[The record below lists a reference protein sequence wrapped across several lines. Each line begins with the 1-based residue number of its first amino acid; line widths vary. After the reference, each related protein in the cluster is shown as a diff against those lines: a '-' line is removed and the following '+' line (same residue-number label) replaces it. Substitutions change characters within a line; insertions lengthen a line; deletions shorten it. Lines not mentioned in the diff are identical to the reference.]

1 MPSSDI
7 TDPLLEENYY
17 VIMPIAQSMKVDE
30 NKTGNATVIQLLT
43 TSDTSYSKV
52 TGYNSSSDFLDDTY
66 NSYSSGAN
74 LDLGMNALSS
84 MIGENVDYTVTSR
97 KKKNERIWYYGEEE
111 LEIDDFQSA
120 LEALTAEDTDSF
132 TDETPA
138 EKEEISLTI
147 HLDNEDYPTV
157 KIQLYRYNGDSCLA
171 VVDGKSVCL
180 VERELVI
187 DFIETVNEIVLN

>member
-1 MPSSDI
+1 
-7 TDPLLEENYY
+7 
-17 VIMPIAQSMKVDE
+17 MPIAQSMKVDE
-30 NKTGNATVIQLLT
+30 NKTGNATVTQLLT